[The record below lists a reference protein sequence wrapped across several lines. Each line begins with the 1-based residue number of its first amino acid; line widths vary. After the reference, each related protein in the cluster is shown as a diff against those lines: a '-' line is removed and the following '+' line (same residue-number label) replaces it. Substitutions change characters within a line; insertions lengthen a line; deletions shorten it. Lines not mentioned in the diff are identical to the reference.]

1 MKNYLFLAFSLLP
14 IITIAQNDTIYLKN
28 KNVSIYEKGLLP
40 LIKKYNNIL
49 KERNGVNGWRIQLKF
64 KAKESEIVQLKLQ
77 FIKLYP
83 DIPVFLE
90 YHEPY
95 YRIRV
100 GNCRTKLEALKIKNK
115 INKDFPGSYPVPE
128 IINFDNLK
136 K

>member
-1 MKNYLFLAFSLLP
+1 MKNYILGVLFLFP
-14 IITIAQNDTIYLKN
+14 IIITAQNDTIQLDQSI
-28 KNVSIYEKGLLP
+28 SIYEQGLLP

-49 KERNGVNGWRIQLKF
+49 KERGGVNGWRVQLKF
-64 KAKESEIVQLKLQ
+64 KAKEAEIIQLKLK

-83 DIPVFLE
+83 DIPIFLE

-115 INKDFPGSYPVPE
+115 IIKDFPGSYPVPE
-128 IINFDNLK
+128 IINFESVK

>member
-1 MKNYLFLAFSLLP
+1 MSLDKSFFKSTFSDL
-14 IITIAQNDTIYLKN
+14 ISAG
-28 KNVSIYEKGLLP
+28 VFFSI
-40 LIKKYNNIL
+40 NNQIL
-49 KERNGVNGWRIQLKF
+49 KCCTNTLHSRVKF

-100 GNCRTKLEALKIKNK
+100 GNCRTKLEALKIKNR

-128 IINFDNLK
+128 IINFGNLK